1 MNCCIKENFQVI
13 KEYDPTPKNLD
24 GSIRWFLY
32 RWDDG
37 KNGVRRLVR
46 CQNCGAF
53 YLVQA
58 YHLHKFSEQKDT
70 LFEDYYIVKDE
81 READYLN
88 RTYTGIQLE
97 HNFPITLQ
105 FQDKIKS

>member
-1 MNCCIKENFQVI
+1 MQKQFEII
-13 KEYDPTPKNLD
+13 KEYDPMSNNPD

-46 CQNCGAF
+46 CRSCGTL

-58 YHLHKFSEQKDT
+58 YHLNKFSEQKHT

-97 HNFPITLQ
+97 HKLTPTVQ
-105 FQDKIKS
+105 FQDGIES

>member
-1 MNCCIKENFQVI
+1 MECCMQKHFEVI
-13 KEYDPTPKNLD
+13 KEYDPTPKNQD

-46 CQNCGAF
+46 CQKCGTL

-58 YHLHKFSEQKDT
+58 YHLHKFSERKDT
-70 LFEDYYIVKDE
+70 LFEDFYTVKDE
-81 READYLN
+81 READDLN
-88 RTYTGIQLE
+88 QTYTGIQLE
-97 HNFPITLQ
+97 HKLTPSFR
-105 FQDKIKS
+105 F